1 MSRYSIGLCV
11 CLLTVA
17 ALQSQ
22 EPAPKNNTLESL
34 REQLIA
40 AQKEPEKK
48 LQKEEKPAPPQDVF
62 AEPSTEVAR
71 SDPGLNSHMIGDL
84 MGSFATITVK
94 VPAVV
99 LDSEGQFFNVT
110 GTRKIRVPIGGC
122 GGFKI
127 GENES
132 ILPGDRAF
140 FTYNYF
146 NDVQGPTQGNNKPEV
161 QQGTIDGFPFP
172 VTVLAAGV
180 ATPRADI
187 HRETIGFEKSFC
199 DDRFSIGLRVPF
211 FQENG
216 IAAVEAAGLS
226 TRDLGDLTM
235 IFKYAPW
242 RDPATGYGT
251 AIGVAVTLP
260 TGPDVPTPIGNIH
273 PAIVQP
279 FVGYQLG
286 MESFL
291 VYGFASVAVPTN
303 DHDVTLL
310 FNDIGLGYRL
320 WEGDGF
326 IRSVVPVVEGHLTTP
341 LDHRHASDVIQ
352 GIDLFAVTG
361 GVHVGLGERSLL
373 TLGVATPVTG
383 PRPYNIEAIV
393 QLNVRF

>member
-1 MSRYSIGLCV
+1 MTRMTLGLCV
-11 CLLTVA
+11 SLLLVRA
-17 ALQSQ
+17 AGAQ
-22 EPAPKNNTLESL
+22 EPTAKNNALESL
-34 REQLIA
+34 REELLT

-48 LQKEEKPAPPQDVF
+48 GKKEEKPPAAPDLF
-62 AEPSTEVAR
+62 AQAPTEVAEA
-71 SDPGLNSHMIGDL
+71 PTGLNTHMIGDL

-99 LDSEGQFFNVT
+99 LNAEGQFFRTT
-110 GTRKIRVPIGGC
+110 GTRTIRVPVGGC

-127 GENES
+127 GENET
-132 ILPGDRAF
+132 ILPGDRGF

-146 NDVQGPTQGNNKPEV
+146 NDVQGPTQGNNKPEI
-161 QQGTIDGFPFP
+161 QTGQIDGFPVP
-172 VTVLAAGV
+172 ILAAGV

-199 DDRFSIGLRVPF
+199 CDSFSIGLRVPF

-216 IAAVEAAGLS
+216 IQAVEAAGLS
-226 TRDLGDLTM
+226 TRDLGDITM

-251 AIGVAVTLP
+251 AVGIAVTIP
-260 TGPDVPTPIGNIH
+260 TGPDVPTPIGDIH
-273 PAIVQP
+273 STILQP
-279 FVGYQLG
+279 FVGYQFG
-286 MESFL
+286 ADRFL
-291 VYGFASVAVPTN
+291 VYGFTSVAVPTD

-320 WEGDGF
+320 WEGDGM

-341 LDHRHASDVIQ
+341 LDHRHASDIIQ
-352 GIDLFAVTG
+352 GIDLFAITG
-361 GVHVGLGERSLL
+361 GVHIGVGQRSLL
-373 TLGVATPVTG
+373 TLGVATPITG

-393 QLNVRF
+393 QMNIRF